1 MQVLMISNTWI
12 YTIVGV
18 VIFHFIVG
26 IAYLIYK
33 IYRGK

>member
-1 MQVLMISNTWI
+1 MSLLMISNTWI
-12 YTIVGV
+12 YVIVGV
-18 VIFHFIVG
+18 VIFHFFVG